1 MASKRHDVSIKKGYN
16 HPIVGIFNVYMNVLQ
31 EREVSVAP
39 VVVRAGGRVH
49 ASSSSE
55 IELIAVAAKRWFRRS
70 CRRSRICKLRM

>member
-1 MASKRHDVSIKKGYN
+1 MASKRHDVSIKGYN

-39 VVVRAGGRVH
+39 VVVRAGGGVH